1 MRALA
6 GWFAVLAGW
15 FRDWLARLD
24 GGGPPP
30 TPPSP
35 G

>member
-1 MRALA
+1 MRGLA
-6 GWFAVLAGW
+6 GYFAALFGW
-15 FRDWLARLD
+15 LRRRLARLD